1 VWKRF
6 WEVWENLS
14 IFKINNDMKKQYVY
28 IGQYYHIKNKDL
40 PQDFKFGVTEN
51 LTNREYSLGRT
62 KSPIKYV
69 ILRAWELPS
78 NVKRETVEK
87 LIELFFFEN
96 KYEGCEW
103 YDIDGDTFQEKISLL
118 FSTLSDMISDESFS
132 FIEVDLNLSEETNSE
147 DLIDKEIRKRNESK
161 NLKIILNGVDI
172 SQPKAVDGYREFV
185 KNIFTSSGT
194 KLLVD
199 FPEIISN
206 TQIPYTTPLEGTNLF
221 LKTGVDTKTKNRYIN
236 DIIKKYGLNC
246 TVDSI

>member
-1 VWKRF
+1 
-6 WEVWENLS
+6 
-14 IFKINNDMKKQYVY
+14 MKKQYVY

-40 PQDFKFGVTEN
+40 PLDFKFGVTDN
-51 LTNREYSLGRT
+51 LKNREYSLGRT

-87 LIELFFFEN
+87 LIELYFSEN

-118 FSTLSDMISDESFS
+118 FSTLTDMVKDESFS
-132 FIEVDLNLSEETNSE
+132 FIEVDLNPIDENNTE
-147 DLIDKEIRKRNESK
+147 DLIDNEIRKRNKST
-161 NLKIILNGVDI
+161 NLKIVLNGIDI

-185 KNIFTSSGT
+185 KTIFTGFGS

-199 FPEIISN
+199 FPEIVSS
-206 TQIPYTTPLEGTNLF
+206 TQIPYTTPLDGTNLF
-221 LKTGVDTKTKNRYIN
+221 LKTEVDTKNKRLYITK
-236 DIIKKYGLNC
+236 IIQKYSLKC
-246 TVDSI
+246 TVDLI